1 MTLKNAGLCYAQF
14 MKKSLNF
21 LNIHVYL
28 ILLSLF
34 CWSCTNSDQKTGTPR
49 SEKLPPPKN
58 VTVFLVA
65 YGDKV
70 KTGSEP
76 PQSIKFG
83 CGDYLVPAQLVLQ
96 DDEVDDL
103 RTALLKL
110 FTVKEHKL
118 GKVDLVNTWTM
129 YGTLVQIDAIY
140 ERGYTTIVEISGKIY
155 AGGVCDHPRIM
166 SQLEE
171 TIRHYSK
178 DFVIKYNGSEDSWQ
192 NLFDTGG

>member
-1 MTLKNAGLCYAQF
+1 
-14 MKKSLNF
+14 MKKSLKF
-21 LNIHVYL
+21 LKSLFHIV
-28 ILLSLF
+28 LLSLLA
-34 CWSCTNSDQKTGTPR
+34 WSCTNTDQKTETPD
-49 SEKLPPPKN
+49 SEKLPAPKH

-65 YGDKV
+65 YVDKV

-110 FTVKEHKL
+110 FTVREHKL
-118 GKVDLVNTWTM
+118 GDMDLVNTWTM
-129 YGTLVQIDAIY
+129 YGTQIQIDAIS
-140 ERGYTTIVEISGKIY
+140 ERGYTTMVEISGKIY
-155 AGGVCDHPRIM
+155 AGGHCDHPRIM

-171 TIRHYSK
+171 TVRHYKK
-178 DFVIKYNGSEDSWQ
+178 DFIIKYNGSEDNWL
-192 NLFDTGG
+192 NLFDMGG

>member
-1 MTLKNAGLCYAQF
+1 MKF
-14 MKKSLNF
+14 MKKSRRF
-21 LNIHVYL
+21 LKFRFYL
-28 ILLSLF
+28 ILLSLLALN
-34 CWSCTNSDQKTGTPR
+34 CSKSDQKTETPD
-49 SEKLPPPKN
+49 SEKLPPPKS

-83 CGDYLVPAQLVLQ
+83 CGDYLVPAQLALQ
-96 DDEVDDL
+96 EDETDNL
-103 RTALLKL
+103 RTALQKL

-118 GKVDLVNTWTM
+118 GYIDLVNTWTM
-129 YGTLVQIDAIY
+129 YGTQIQIDAIY

-192 NLFDTGG
+192 NLFDMSG

>member
-1 MTLKNAGLCYAQF
+1 ME
-14 MKKSLNF
+14 KSLKF
-21 LNIHVYL
+21 LK
-28 ILLSLF
+28 ILFYIVFLSLLA
-34 CWSCTNSDQKTGTPR
+34 WSCTNTDQKTETPD
-49 SEKLPPPKN
+49 SEKLPAPKY

-96 DDEVDDL
+96 GEEVDDL

-118 GKVDLVNTWTM
+118 GDIDLVNMWTM
-129 YGTLVQIDAIY
+129 YGTLVQIDASY
-140 ERGYTTIVEISGKIY
+140 ERGYTTTVEISGKIY
-155 AGGVCDHPRIM
+155 AGGHCDHPRIM

-171 TIRHYSK
+171 TVRHYKK
-178 DFVIKYNGSEDSWQ
+178 DFIIKYNGSEDNWL
-192 NLFDTGG
+192 NLFDMSG